1 MAHFIAHFGVES
13 KGIRPSTTQ
22 SGLDIPTPTGRR
34 MRTATPTRRP
44 IPAVDSTD
52 SPDSSHCHPS
62 QRAQSTTRAI
72 DGAAKSVC
80 RAVGLADRAG
90 LGGATRGYGGLGGG
104 RAGRVGNARGTPAQT
119 RSGFGVG
126 ARVRNASGRGVWG
139 FGTIVGII
147 PSGVNPRWFCRRHD
161 FPCVFGRRCDV
172 VYRERFVVMGDDGRY
187 HVPRKVEV
195 E

>member
-1 MAHFIAHFGVES
+1 MTHFIAHFGIDS
-13 KGIRPSTTQ
+13 KGIRPSAAQ
-22 SGLDIPTPTGRR
+22 SGLDIPTPTDRQT
-34 MRTATPTRRP
+34 RTPTPTRRT
-44 IPAVDSTD
+44 ITAVDSHD
-52 SPDSSHCHPS
+52 SPDSTHCSPP
-62 QRAQSTTRAI
+62 QRSQSTPNAI
-72 DGAAKSVC
+72 GCAAKSAGG
-80 RAVGLADRAG
+80 AVGLADRAG
-90 LGGATRGYGGLGGG
+90 LGGATRGYGGQGGG

-119 RSGFGVG
+119 RSGFGIG

-161 FPCVFGRRCDV
+161 FPCVFGKRCDV

-187 HVPRKVEV
+187 HVPRQVEA